1 MAELN
6 YMKAVEWDNL
16 PSLFKKSFPLLTL
29 GPAGYW
35 LQRKYDGC
43 FGKAIIRQRVEDCRM
58 ESREGKDYT
67 ASCAHILRELH
78 DLCESYGSFDDTV
91 ILGEAWARGVKFPDI
106 SGMFRRQTKGEQ
118 TGLSFVIN
126 DILPIGM
133 ETGRAYRERFEDVA
147 ALVLEG
153 MPQPHILVAETHEFW
168 DDTAGPMPHAM
179 RWQAEGGFDG
189 AILRNPSAGYTFG
202 KVKDGAI
209 IKVKPLLS
217 LDLKIDAIHT
227 ESGEKTGRPVHT
239 IDVTYRGV
247 TTRVGS
253 GVPHNRAEF
262 SIYDIVQIDS
272 LGLTEDGK
280 LREPRF
286 IAVRHDKSEPDA

>member
-6 YMKAVEWDNL
+6 YMKAVEYDKL
-16 PSLFKKSFPLLTL
+16 PALFKKSFSFASLETL
-29 GPAGYW
+29 GFW

-43 FGKAIIRQRVEDCRM
+43 FGKAIIRNNRAACAMLSRTGEDY
-58 ESREGKDYT
+58 SK
-67 ASCAHILRELH
+67 SCAHILDELFEA
-78 DLCESYGSFDDTV
+78 CRDDEGDAFEPIV
-91 ILGEAWARGVKFPDI
+91 FLGEVWASGMKFPDI
-106 SGMFRRQTKGEQ
+106 SGAFRRQTQGVQKQ
-118 TGLSFVIN
+118 LCFVMN
-126 DILPIGM
+126 DMLLDRM
-133 ETGRAYRERFEDVA
+133 ETTAPYTLRFGHLMSFFNDR
-147 ALVLEG
+147 VL
-153 MPQPHILVAETHEFW
+153 PNLRFAETYQCGMW
-168 DDTAGPMPHAM
+168 SDAM
-179 RWQAEGGFDG
+179 ARAVEWQAEGGYDG

-227 ESGEKTGRPVHT
+227 EPGEKTGRPVHT